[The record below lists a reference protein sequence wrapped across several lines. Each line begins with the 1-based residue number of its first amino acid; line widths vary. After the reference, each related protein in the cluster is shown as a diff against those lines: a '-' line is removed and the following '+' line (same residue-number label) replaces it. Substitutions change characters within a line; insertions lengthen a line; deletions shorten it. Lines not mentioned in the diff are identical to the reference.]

1 MTLRQ
6 TIESAAFALVLVVGL
21 PAIIFASQRIAG

>member
-6 TIESAAFALVLVVGL
+6 KIESGSFALVLVVGL
-21 PAIIFASQRIAG
+21 PALIFASQRIAG